1 MTRAGIPGGRPMGCP
16 RSGLRRVAAAGLV
29 VLGGLAAAAAPAL
42 GAEWPAWRG
51 PGQDANS
58 PETGL
63 VSTWSKSGE
72 NLVWRVPLTGRSTP
86 IVFDGRACI
95 NGRTGEGAL
104 RQERV
109 ACYDAKDGRLLWE
122 RKFNVYHTAV
132 PENRVGW
139 ANLAGDPETGYV
151 YAQGV
156 GGSFFV
162 FDREGEIVWS
172 RNLLEDFGF
181 FSGYGGR
188 TQTPAIDGERLLV
201 TFVSASWGEHGPPR
215 HRLYAFDKRTGEV
228 LWIST
233 PGGPPADLNTQ
244 STPIVAEIDGRRL
257 AIAGNADGWVY
268 AVDART
274 GEKVWGFHLSKL
286 ALNTTVAVGPDG
298 TVYAA
303 HAEENVDSAE
313 MGRVVAFSGR
323 GSGDITTTSEKW
335 RAHIEDGFPSPT
347 LHAGTLYVVD
357 NSANLFALDAASG
370 ATRWTLDLGTVGK
383 ASPTV
388 ADGKLYLG
396 EVNGRFHVVELGEAQ
411 GRILDTEE
419 LSMPEG
425 RYAEIYGSAAV
436 AYGRVYFATEE
447 GLYCL
452 GDPSEPIDAAVAAGR
467 SASASAAAAPR
478 GEGPPAK
485 LLVVP
490 ADSGIRPGEPLALRV
505 LAFDALG
512 RPVAPPAVEWSLE
525 GLAGAVADGRFTADP
540 ARGGQVGK
548 VTARAG
554 ELAASGRVRV
564 VPPLPYREDFEA
576 VAPGARPATFLH
588 AAARFEVMEAGG
600 GKVLKKG
607 PSPEGI
613 HRHRTFLGLPD
624 WSDYTIQAD
633 LMAERE
639 GRRLG
644 DVGLI
649 NSGYVVDLMGGHQQI
664 QVRSWDSE
672 LRASQ
677 EAPYA
682 WEPGTWQTMKVSVR
696 TEGGK
701 GVVRVKVWP
710 RGAPEPAKWTMV
722 AEDPLPIERGS
733 AGLIGFSP
741 APVYFDNVQ
750 VTRNP

>member
-1 MTRAGIPGGRPMGCP
+1 MGRP
-16 RSGLRRVAAAGLV
+16 RFRVHRTAAAGLV
-29 VLGGLAAAAAPAL
+29 VLAGLATAAAPAR

-63 VSTWSKSGE
+63 VSTWSQGGENQAGE

-156 GGSFFV
+156 GGTFLV
-162 FDREGEIVWS
+162 FDRAGEVVWS

-181 FSGYGGR
+181 YSGFGGR
-188 TQTPAIDGERLLV
+188 TQTPVVDGERLIV
-201 TFVSASWGEHGPPR
+201 TFVSGSWGELGPPR

-244 STPIVAEIDGRRL
+244 STPVVTEIDGRRL

-274 GEKVWGFHLSKL
+274 GEKVWGFRLSKL

-303 HAEENVDSAE
+303 HAEENVDSPE

-323 GSGDITTTSEKW
+323 GSGDITATNEKW
-335 RAHIEDGFPSPT
+335 RAPIEDGFPSPT
-347 LHAGTLYVVD
+347 LHGETLFVMD
-357 NSANLFALDAASG
+357 NSANLFALDAATG

-388 ADGKLYLG
+388 ADGKLYVG
-396 EVNGRFHVVELGEAQ
+396 EVNGRFHVVEPGATS

-436 AYGRVYFATEE
+436 AYGRVYFSTEE

-452 GDPSEPIDAAVAAGR
+452 GDPGKPFSPAAGGTAVGAR
-467 SASASAAAAPR
+467 ADGSAAAEAGAAPR
-478 GEGPPAK
+478 QPAK

-490 ADSGIRPGEPLALRV
+490 AESAIRPGEPLALRV

-512 RPVAPPAVEWSLE
+512 RPIAGPAVEWSLE
-525 GLAGAVADGRFTADP
+525 GLMGTVDAAGRFTADP
-540 ARGGQVGK
+540 GRGSQVGK
-548 VTARAG
+548 VTARGG
-554 ELAASGRVRV
+554 ELVASGRVRV
-564 VPPLPYREDFEA
+564 IAPLPYREDFESTA
-576 VAPGARPATFLH
+576 TGGRPAYFLH
-588 AAARFEVMEAGG
+588 SGARFEVVEAEG
-600 GKVLKKG
+600 GKVLRKG

-613 HRHRTFLGLPD
+613 HRHRTFVGLPD
-624 WSDYTIQAD
+624 WSDYTVQAD
-633 LMAERE
+633 VKADRE

-644 DVGLI
+644 DVGLV

-672 LRASQ
+672 LRASK
-677 EAPYA
+677 EVPFA
-682 WEPGTWQTMKVSVR
+682 WEPGAWYTMKASVR

-710 RGAPEPAKWTMV
+710 RGGAEPTEWTMV

-733 AGLIGFSP
+733 AGLIGYSP

>member
-1 MTRAGIPGGRPMGCP
+1 MGRP
-16 RSGLRRVAAAGLV
+16 RSGLRRVAGAGLV
-29 VLGGLAAAAAPAL
+29 VLGGLAAAAAPGL

-172 RNLLEDFGF
+172 RNLVEDFGF
-181 FSGYGGR
+181 FSGFGGR
-188 TQTPAIDGERLLV
+188 TQTPVVDEERLLV
-201 TFVSASWGEHGPPR
+201 TFVSGSWGELGPPR
-215 HRLYAFDKRTGEV
+215 HRLFAFDKRTGEV

-233 PGGPPADLNTQ
+233 PGGQPADLNTQ

-274 GEKVWGFHLSKL
+274 GEKVWGFRLSKL

-323 GSGDITTTSEKW
+323 GSGDITATNEKW
-335 RAHIEDGFPSPT
+335 RAHVEDGFPSPT
-347 LHAGTLYVVD
+347 LHGDALYVID
-357 NSANLFALDAASG
+357 NSANLFALDAATG
-370 ATRWTLDLGTVGK
+370 VTRWTLDLGTVGK
-383 ASPTV
+383 ASPTA
-388 ADGKLYLG
+388 ADGKLYVG
-396 EVNGRFHVVELGEAQ
+396 EVNGRFHIVEPGPGS

-436 AYGRVYFATEE
+436 AYGRVYFSTEE
-447 GLYCL
+447 GMYCL
-452 GDPSEPIDAAVAAGR
+452 GDPRKPFSTGGAAGG
-467 SASASAAAAPR
+467 AAPR
-478 GEGPPAK
+478 ARPAADAAAGAGPAAK

-490 ADSGIRPGEPLALRV
+490 AESGIRPGEPLALRV
-505 LAFDALG
+505 LAFDAQG
-512 RPVAPPAVEWSLE
+512 RPTAAPAVEWALE
-525 GLAGAVADGRFTADP
+525 GLAGSVEAGRFIAEP
-540 ARGGQVGK
+540 GRGSQVGK

-564 VPPLPYREDFEA
+564 IAPPPYREDFEA
-576 VAPGARPATFLH
+576 VAAGGRPGYFLH
-588 AAARFEVMEAGG
+588 SGARFEVVEAEG
-600 GKVLKKG
+600 GKVLRKG

-613 HRHRTFLGLPD
+613 HRHRTFVGLPD
-624 WSDYTIQAD
+624 WADYTIQAD
-633 LMAERE
+633 VMAEKV

-644 DVGLI
+644 DVGLV

-672 LRASQ
+672 LRASK
-677 EAPYA
+677 EVPFA
-682 WEPGTWQTMKVSVR
+682 WQPGTWHTMKVSVR

-701 GVVRVKVWP
+701 GVVRAKVWP
-710 RGAPEPAKWTMV
+710 RGTAEPAEWTMV

-733 AGLIGFSP
+733 AGLIGYSP
-741 APVYFDNVQ
+741 APIYFDNVQ
-750 VTRNP
+750 VTQNQ